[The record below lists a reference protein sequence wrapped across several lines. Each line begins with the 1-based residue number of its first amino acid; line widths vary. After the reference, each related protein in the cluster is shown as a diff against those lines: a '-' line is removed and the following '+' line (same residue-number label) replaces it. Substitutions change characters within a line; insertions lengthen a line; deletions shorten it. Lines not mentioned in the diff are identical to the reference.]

1 VWRNAVDILDELFI
15 SFILISISMAALY
28 GIAVEADWMMKSHF
42 TRRLINVIGKRGA
55 KLVFIIAIV
64 WLLFVSVMVV
74 LGSGS

>member
-1 VWRNAVDILDELFI
+1 
-15 SFILISISMAALY
+15 MAALY